1 MALGPLT
8 RVSPAVHPL
17 LLHLVCLMVTVK
29 TMEIPM
35 RIPQSSIHLGCFK
48 LGRVSCLSFQETEQ
62 RANKLQ
68 KYLLRTL
75 CFQPFKGVF
84 CFFFFYSLKSV
95 EKEKEELCIFTAF
108 DIFFSIV
115 VIISSPRVCD
125 YAIWVILHVKI
136 KKKNHKIIFP
146 AYKTI

>member
-1 MALGPLT
+1 MFKAVLSVGDTVALGPLT

-84 CFFFFYSLKSV
+84 CFFFLQFEICRKGERGTLHFY
-95 EKEKEELCIFTAF
+95 CIWY
-108 DIFFSIV
+108 FFLNC
-115 VIISSPRVCD
+115 CD
-125 YAIWVILHVKI
+125 YLFSTCLWLCYLGNFTC
-136 KKKNHKIIFP
+136 KN
-146 AYKTI
+146 